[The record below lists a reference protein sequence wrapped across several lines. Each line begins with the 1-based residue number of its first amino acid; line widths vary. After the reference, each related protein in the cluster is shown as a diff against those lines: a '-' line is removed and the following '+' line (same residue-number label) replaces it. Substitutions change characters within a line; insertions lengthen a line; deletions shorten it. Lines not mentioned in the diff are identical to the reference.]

1 MPRKGAHPAL
11 APLAAPGYRR
21 GWVSLY
27 DVELTDGIHR
37 ISIPRGGWTA
47 AANIEAAAEPEDR
60 EELSGEET
68 SMLHELMRTDVA
80 DLSQEAVGFLG

>member
-11 APLAAPGYRR
+11 APLAAAGYRR

-27 DVELTDGIHR
+27 DVELTDGIYR

-47 AANIEAAAEPEDR
+47 AEPDDR
-60 EELSGEET
+60 EELDPGDSA
-68 SMLHELMRTDVA
+68 MLHELMRVDVA
-80 DLSQEAVGFLG
+80 DVTQAMVGFLG

>member
-11 APLAAPGYRR
+11 APLAAAGYRR

-27 DVELTDGIHR
+27 DVELTDGIYR

-47 AANIEAAAEPEDR
+47 AEPDDR
-60 EELSGEET
+60 EELSAEDSAALASLISIEEVT
-68 SMLHELMRTDVA
+68 QGMTA
-80 DLSQEAVGFLG
+80 WLGG